1 MSEAFEQI
9 IERAVEDEKFRNLL
23 LTDPDKATQWYQL
36 TDDERELLKN
46 IDEDQLDT
54 FAGVLGDRT
63 VKGSWSSGLFASG
76 WSSGLAGNEG
86 SGDGPD
92 D

>member
-9 IERAVEDEKFRNLL
+9 IERAVKDEKFRNLL
-23 LTDPDKATQWYQL
+23 LTDPDKAYQGYQL

-46 IDEDQLDT
+46 LDEDQIDT
-54 FAGVLGDRT
+54 FAGGLGDRT
-63 VKGSWSSGLFASG
+63 VKGSWSM
-76 WSSGLAGNEG
+76 GLAGNEG